1 MPDARMYSGTVRLAF
16 PDPTMHWPLS
26 GALVEV
32 EIDGEPH
39 TDVQK
44 LDLHL
49 DADDVAW
56 AELWFHDDPEPH
68 GYLVMGVKQL

>member
-1 MPDARMYSGTVRLAF
+1 M
-16 PDPTMHWPLS
+16 
-26 GALVEV
+26 VEV

-39 TDVQK
+39 KDVQK

-68 GYLVMGVKQL
+68 GYVVMGVKQL